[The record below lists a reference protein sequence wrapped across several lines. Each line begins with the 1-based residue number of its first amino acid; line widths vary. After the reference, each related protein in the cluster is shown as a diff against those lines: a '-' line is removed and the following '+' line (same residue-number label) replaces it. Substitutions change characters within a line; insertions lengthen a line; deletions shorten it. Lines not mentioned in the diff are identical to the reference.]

1 MNPSPP
7 VLTQLKVS
15 NYNEKARWALDFK
28 GIPHA
33 RNSLEPGRHSRQAQR
48 LAGVDTLPILELD
61 GEAIG
66 DSTAIIEALEELQPG
81 PPLYPQDAAE
91 REHALQLEDHFDEEL
106 GPYSRILAIGHTS
119 GEASL
124 FLGAF
129 FPDMGGA
136 RRAAARLA
144 FPLIRRQLKSGFEL
158 TQENIDLSFE
168 KLGQAGDLLRREKG
182 SRDYLVG
189 ERFTV
194 ADLTLAALLSPLVAP
209 PEFPYPQP
217 QRDHP
222 VMAPVREALGEAGL
236 TDWCREMYA
245 RHRGTS
251 AEIAA

>member
-1 MNPSPP
+1 MSPSPP

-28 GIPHA
+28 GIPHH
-33 RNSLEPGRHSRQAQR
+33 RNSLEPGSHSRQAQR
-48 LAGVDTLPILELD
+48 LAGIDTLPILELD
-61 GEAIG
+61 GKTVG
-66 DSTAIIEALEELQPG
+66 DSTAIIAALEELQPE

-91 REHALQLEDHFDEEL
+91 REHALELEDHFDEEL
-106 GPYSRILAIGHTS
+106 GPYARILAISQMS
-119 GEASL
+119 GEAAL

-136 RRAAARLA
+136 KCAAASSI
-144 FPLIRRQLKSGFEL
+144 FPLIRRRLKSGFEL

-168 KLGQAGDLLRREKG
+168 KLRQTGERLRDERGAG
-182 SRDYLVG
+182 DYLVG

-222 VMAPVREALGEAGL
+222 AMDPVRKALDEAGL
-236 TDWCREMYA
+236 TDWCRDMYA
-245 RHRGTS
+245 RHRGIS
-251 AEIAA
+251 AEVAA